1 MKIQEAI
8 EKLHE
13 ETGLHI
19 SRPKLYHYDREGVF
33 GSMNRLENGYR
44 DIDPSEYFKMKL
56 SILLSEL
63 GCDIKQI
70 KSVLSGELEA
80 MAVLKVKADI
90 IRLIA
95 DLV

>member
-1 MKIQEAI
+1 
-8 EKLHE
+8 
-13 ETGLHI
+13 
-19 SRPKLYHYDREGVF
+19 
-33 GSMNRLENGYR
+33 MNRLENGYR